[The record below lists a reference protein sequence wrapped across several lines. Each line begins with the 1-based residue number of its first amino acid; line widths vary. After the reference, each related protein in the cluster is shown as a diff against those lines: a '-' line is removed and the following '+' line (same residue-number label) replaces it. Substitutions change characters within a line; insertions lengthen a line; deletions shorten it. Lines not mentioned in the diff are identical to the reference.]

1 MREFGPRPT
10 LGELQRSTP
19 WIWLW
24 CERCQHMNRLL
35 IVGILII
42 STVPVYAQRQ
52 QQNVAKLKEDAR
64 NAVGIIGADKH
75 KTRIF
80 CQILELE
87 RQQAD
92 EENNENKKTKKRKG
106 KTEALSQKIDQLH
119 KQLGPESVSLDN
131 ILKDLDLSSPD
142 GREIALIIQ
151 SLVQSCPE

>member
-1 MREFGPRPT
+1 
-10 LGELQRSTP
+10 
-19 WIWLW
+19 
-24 CERCQHMNRLL
+24 MNWLL

-42 STVPVYAQRQ
+42 STAPLYAQRQ
-52 QQNVAKLKEDAR
+52 QEDVAKLKEDAR

-75 KTRIF
+75 KTRTY

-92 EENNENKKTKKRKG
+92 QEDNKNKSKEKKNKNRN
-106 KTEALSQKIDQLH
+106 KTEALSQKIDQLG
-119 KQLGPESVSLDN
+119 KQLGPEFVTLDN

-151 SLVQSCPE
+151 SLVQSCPD

>member
-1 MREFGPRPT
+1 
-10 LGELQRSTP
+10 
-19 WIWLW
+19 
-24 CERCQHMNRLL
+24 MNWLL

-42 STVPVYAQRQ
+42 STAPLYAQRQ

-75 KTRIF
+75 KTQTY

-92 EENNENKKTKKRKG
+92 QEDNKNKSKEKNKNKS
-106 KTEALSQKIDQLH
+106 KTEALSQKIDQLG
-119 KQLGPESVSLDN
+119 KQLGPEFVTPDN

>member
-1 MREFGPRPT
+1 
-10 LGELQRSTP
+10 
-19 WIWLW
+19 
-24 CERCQHMNRLL
+24 MNWLL

-42 STVPVYAQRQ
+42 STAPLYAQRQ

-75 KTRIF
+75 KTRTY

-92 EENNENKKTKKRKG
+92 QEDNKNKSKEKNKNKS
-106 KTEALSQKIDQLH
+106 KTEALSQKIDQLG
-119 KQLGPESVSLDN
+119 KQLGPEFVTLDN

-142 GREIALIIQ
+142 GREIGLIIQ

>member
-1 MREFGPRPT
+1 
-10 LGELQRSTP
+10 
-19 WIWLW
+19 
-24 CERCQHMNRLL
+24 MNQLL

-42 STVPVYAQRQ
+42 STAPLYAQRQ
-52 QQNVAKLKEDAR
+52 QEDVAKLKEDAR

-75 KTRIF
+75 KTRTY

-92 EENNENKKTKKRKG
+92 QEDNKNKSKEKKNKNRN
-106 KTEALSQKIDQLH
+106 KTEALSQKIDQLG
-119 KQLGPESVSLDN
+119 KQLGPEFVTLDN

-151 SLVQSCPE
+151 SLVQSCPD